1 MARMDEDAIYA
12 KLEAIFRREF
22 DDPAIKLVPT
32 TTAADIPD
40 WDSHKMIE
48 IILACEEVFSVRLK
62 PREINGMENVA
73 EMVSHLYRAVNK

>member
-48 IILACEEVFSVRLK
+48 K
-62 PREINGMENVA
+62 
-73 EMVSHLYRAVNK
+73 